1 MSRSLVAALLLAA
14 LFLGSGWIWINRAPD
29 AAALA
34 NRQPIPL
41 AGHPA
46 PDFTLPAPDG
56 GVLTLAD
63 LRGQAVV
70 LNFWASWCAPC
81 RAEMP
86 ELQAA
91 YVQHRAGGLIVLGVN
106 QGEAADTAAAFAA
119 QFGLSF
125 PILLDQQIQVSQAY
139 QTHSLPTTFFIDR
152 NGIIRDRVIGQM
164 STALLN
170 ERLRTI
176 YP

>member
-1 MSRSLVAALLLAA
+1 MSRSLLALLLLAA
-14 LFLGSGWIWINRAPD
+14 LFLGGGWIWISRAPD
-29 AAALA
+29 AAAQA

-46 PDFTLPAPDG
+46 PDFTLPTPG
-56 GVLTLAD
+56 GGALSLTD

-70 LNFWASWCAPC
+70 LNFWASWCGPC

-86 ELQAA
+86 ELQAV
-91 YVQHRAGGLIVLGVN
+91 YQQHSPGGLIVLGVN
-106 QGEAADTAAAFAA
+106 QGEPEDTAVAFAT
-119 QFGLSF
+119 QYGLTF
-125 PILLDQQIQVSQAY
+125 PILLDQQMQVGQAY
-139 QTHSLPTTFFIDR
+139 QTNSLPTTFFIDR
-152 NGIIRDRVIGQM
+152 NGVIRDRVIGQM
-164 STALLN
+164 SMALLG